1 MKSREFGSTKLLSF
15 ERTTM
20 FDTFPTLQAASFQLR
35 KIEEI
40 DLEDLWEIYSNPL
53 HFQYTP
59 NTSTKSK
66 ETLRKRISHFQRD
79 FNKKK
84 RLFLGLEFQG
94 KLIGVLEV
102 FDYKKRTASVTIGYR
117 LHHAF
122 WNQGLASRAVSLL
135 CRFLLEECP
144 ITTIVAFV
152 LPENYASQQVLLKNG
167 FQQIGQVEEVWK
179 GLGQVSLLQFERKQ

>member
-1 MKSREFGSTKLLSF
+1 MTNTL
-15 ERTTM
+15 
-20 FDTFPTLQAASFQLR
+20 FDTIPFLDHPPILLR
-35 KIEEI
+35 HIQES
-40 DLEDLWEIYSNPL
+40 DLDNLWEIYSNPL

-102 FDYKKRTASVTIGYR
+102 R
-117 LHHAF
+117 LQKTNCVGDHWLPSSSCF
-122 WNQGLASRAVSLL
+122 LESRS
-135 CRFLLEECP
+135 
-144 ITTIVAFV
+144 
-152 LPENYASQQVLLKNG
+152 G
-167 FQQIGQVEEVWK
+167 
-179 GLGQVSLLQFERKQ
+179 

>member
-1 MKSREFGSTKLLSF
+1 MTNTL
-15 ERTTM
+15 
-20 FDTFPTLQAASFQLR
+20 FDTIPFLDHPPILLR
-35 KIEEI
+35 HIQES
-40 DLEDLWEIYSNPL
+40 DLDDLWEIYSNPL

-59 NTSTKSK
+59 NTSTKNK

-79 FNKKK
+79 FDKKK

-122 WNQGLASRAVSLL
+122 WNQGLASRSVALL
-135 CRFLLEECP
+135 CHFLVEECP
-144 ITTIVAFV
+144 ITTIIAFV
-152 LPENYASQQVLLKNG
+152 LPENQASQQVLLKND
-167 FQQIGQVEEVWK
+167 FHKVGQVEEVWK
-179 GLGQVSLLQFERKQ
+179 GLGQVSLLQFERK

>member
-1 MKSREFGSTKLLSF
+1 MTNTL
-15 ERTTM
+15 
-20 FDTFPTLQAASFQLR
+20 FDTIPFLDHPPILLR
-35 KIEEI
+35 HIQES
-40 DLEDLWEIYSNPL
+40 DLDDLWEIYSNPL

-59 NTSTKSK
+59 NTSTKNK

-79 FNKKK
+79 FDKKK

-122 WNQGLASRAVSLL
+122 WNQGLASRSVALL
-135 CRFLLEECP
+135 CHFLVEECP
-144 ITTIVAFV
+144 ITTIIAFV
-152 LPENYASQQVLLKNG
+152 LPENQASQQILLKND
-167 FQQIGQVEEVWK
+167 FQQVGQVEEVWK
-179 GLGQVSLLQFERKQ
+179 GLEQVSLLQFERKQ

>member
-1 MKSREFGSTKLLSF
+1 
-15 ERTTM
+15 M

-53 HFQYTP
+53 HFRYTP

-122 WNQGLASRAVSLL
+122 WNQGLASQAVSLL
-135 CRFLLEECP
+135 CHFLLEECP

-152 LPENYASQQVLLKNG
+152 LPENYASQQVLLKND
-167 FQQIGQVEEVWK
+167 FQQVGQVEEVWK

>member
-1 MKSREFGSTKLLSF
+1 MTNTL
-15 ERTTM
+15 
-20 FDTFPTLQAASFQLR
+20 FDTIPFLDHPPILLR
-35 KIEEI
+35 HIQES
-40 DLEDLWEIYSNPL
+40 DLDNLWEIYSNPL
-53 HFQYTP
+53 HLQYTP

-135 CRFLLEECP
+135 CHFLLEECP
-144 ITTIVAFV
+144 IITIVAFV
-152 LPENYASQQVLLKNG
+152 LPENYASQQVLLKND
-167 FQQIGQVEEVWK
+167 FQQVGQVEEVWK

>member
-1 MKSREFGSTKLLSF
+1 MTNTL
-15 ERTTM
+15 
-20 FDTFPTLQAASFQLR
+20 FDTIPFLDHPPILLR
-35 KIEEI
+35 HIQES
-40 DLEDLWEIYSNPL
+40 DLDNLWEIYSNPL

-84 RLFLGLEFQG
+84 RLFLVLEFQG
-94 KLIGVLEV
+94 KLIAVLEV

-122 WNQGLASRAVSLL
+122 WNQGLASRAVCSALPFPTRRMSDNNNHRL
-135 CRFLLEECP
+135 CPARKLCFSAG
-144 ITTIVAFV
+144 T
-152 LPENYASQQVLLKNG
+152 PEK
-167 FQQIGQVEEVWK
+167 
-179 GLGQVSLLQFERKQ
+179 

>member
-1 MKSREFGSTKLLSF
+1 MSF

-35 KIEEI
+35 KIEET
-40 DLEDLWEIYSNPL
+40 DLDDLWEIYSNPI

-59 NTSTKSK
+59 NTSTKNK

-79 FNKKK
+79 FDKKK

-102 FDYKKRTASVTIGYR
+102 FDYKKRTASMTIGYR

-122 WNQGLASRAVSLL
+122 WNQGLASQAVSLL
-135 CRFLLEECP
+135 CRFLIQEYP
-144 ITTIVAFV
+144 ISEILAFV
-152 LPENYASQQVLLKNG
+152 MPEHQASQRVLLKNG
-167 FQQIGQVEEVWK
+167 FTLSNQTSANWK
-179 GLGQVSLLQFERKQ
+179 GLGEVDLLLYTLKTA

>member
-1 MKSREFGSTKLLSF
+1 MTNTL
-15 ERTTM
+15 
-20 FDTFPTLQAASFQLR
+20 FDTIPFLDHPPILLR
-35 KIEEI
+35 HIQES
-40 DLEDLWEIYSNPL
+40 DLDDLWEIYSNPL

-59 NTSTKSK
+59 NTSTKNK

-79 FNKKK
+79 FDKKK

-122 WNQGLASRAVSLL
+122 WNQGLASQAVSLL
-135 CRFLLEECP
+135 CHFLLEECP
-144 ITTIVAFV
+144 TTIVAFI
-152 LPENYASQQVLLKNG
+152 LPENYASQQVLLKND
-167 FQQIGQVEEVWK
+167 FHQVGQVKEVWK
-179 GLGQVSLLQFERKQ
+179 GLGQVSLLQFERK

>member
-1 MKSREFGSTKLLSF
+1 
-15 ERTTM
+15 M
-20 FDTFPTLQAASFQLR
+20 FDTFPTLQAASFRLR

-53 HFQYTP
+53 HFQNTP
-59 NTSTKSK
+59 NTSTKNK

-144 ITTIVAFV
+144 IKTIVAFV

-167 FQQIGQVEEVWK
+167 FQQVGQVEEVWK

>member
-1 MKSREFGSTKLLSF
+1 
-15 ERTTM
+15 
-20 FDTFPTLQAASFQLR
+20 
-35 KIEEI
+35 
-40 DLEDLWEIYSNPL
+40 
-53 HFQYTP
+53 
-59 NTSTKSK
+59 
-66 ETLRKRISHFQRD
+66 
-79 FNKKK
+79 
-84 RLFLGLEFQG
+84 LFLGLEFQG

-135 CRFLLEECP
+135 CHFLLEECP

-152 LPENYASQQVLLKNG
+152 LPENYASQQVLLKND
-167 FQQIGQVEEVWK
+167 FQQVGQVEEVWK

>member
-1 MKSREFGSTKLLSF
+1 MFQNIPRLTSATLCLRLIREN
-15 ERTTM
+15 
-20 FDTFPTLQAASFQLR
+20 
-35 KIEEI
+35 

-122 WNQGLASRAVSLL
+122 WNQGLASQAVSLL
-135 CRFLLEECP
+135 CHFLLEECP
-144 ITTIVAFV
+144 TTIVAFV
-152 LPENYASQQVLLKNG
+152 LPENYASQQVLLKND
-167 FQQIGQVEEVWK
+167 FQQVGQVEEVWK

>member
-1 MKSREFGSTKLLSF
+1 MFQNIPRLTSATLCLRLIREN
-15 ERTTM
+15 
-20 FDTFPTLQAASFQLR
+20 
-35 KIEEI
+35 

-122 WNQGLASRAVSLL
+122 WNQGLASQAVSLL
-135 CRFLLEECP
+135 CHFLLEECP
-144 ITTIVAFV
+144 TTIVAFV

-167 FQQIGQVEEVWK
+167 FQQVGQVEEVWK